1 MKESHSVCYI
11 IQSTTSSSNHVFTR
25 SYTSSLN
32 HPLLLPIFLFIY
44 SSPLHPFFFSSNHP
58 TLHPNI
64 HFFIRQSSYLFI
76 HLPLHPTISLFIQ
89 PSTSSSKHPPLHSNI
104 HLFIQTSTSS
114 SVNLPIYSFVSRF
127 IQPSLFSSN
136 HPPLH
141 PIIIHLFIQ
150 TSTFLSNRS
159 FCYLTTH
166 LSSTTPIIHLFCTLP
181 VPPPDHPPLPF
192 IILFLSLDHPMIHT
206 SPASI

>member
-89 PSTSSSKHPPLHSNI
+89 PSTSSSNHHPPLHPNI
-104 HLFIQTSTSS
+104 HLFIK
-114 SVNLPIYSFVSRF
+114 
-127 IQPSLFSSN
+127 SLI
-136 HPPLH
+136 L
-141 PIIIHLFIQ
+141 
-150 TSTFLSNRS
+150 LSDHS
-159 FCYLTTH
+159 
-166 LSSTTPIIHLFCTLP
+166 PIIHDTY
-181 VPPPDHPPLPF
+181 HPP
-192 IILFLSLDHPMIHT
+192 FLHSPSSSTRSSAAPIHHPLLITRSSYDSYFPSFHLK
-206 SPASI
+206 